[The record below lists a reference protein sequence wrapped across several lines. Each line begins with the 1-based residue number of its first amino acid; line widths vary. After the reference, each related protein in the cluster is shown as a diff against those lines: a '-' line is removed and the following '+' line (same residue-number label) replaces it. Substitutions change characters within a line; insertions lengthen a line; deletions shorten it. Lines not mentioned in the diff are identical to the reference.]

1 MRRREFITLLGGA
14 TAAWPLGARAQQ
26 SMRRVAIINVRLETD
41 PQGQSQLKAFRQ
53 GFERLGWDDGR
64 NVKIDVRWAGGNA
77 EQMREIVTEVVALK
91 PDVIVASGSPAV
103 AALKRATSTG
113 CFRRDRRT
121 SGARLHHQHGA
132 SGRQYH
138 RLQPG

>member
-53 GFERLGWDDGR
+53 GFEKLGWDDGR
-64 NVKIDVRWAGGNA
+64 NVKIDVRWAGRVNYELHPEPEATARYQPAKTSRRGGHKRCARYEPGN
-77 EQMREIVTEVVALK
+77 REG
-91 PDVIVASGSPAV
+91 GSA
-103 AALKRATSTG
+103 
-113 CFRRDRRT
+113 
-121 SGARLHHQHGA
+121 
-132 SGRQYH
+132 
-138 RLQPG
+138 